1 MKEGIQK
8 PGVLYLIPTPL
19 GENPPLEVLPLTVK
33 KIIEDQ
39 NHFIIENEKAA
50 RRFIKKI
57 APNKN
62 QEQLI
67 LYPLNKFITQEETET
82 YLDQCKAGISIGLF
96 SDSGCPGI
104 ADPGSV
110 IVAKA
115 HRLGIQVK
123 PIVGPSSL
131 ILAMMSSGMNGQNF
145 AFNGYLP
152 IEQKKRKQA
161 IIKFE
166 KKAIKDNQA
175 QLFIETP
182 YRSDSLH
189 KELLKVLL
197 SNTLLCV
204 GCDLSLQNEYIKTL
218 TISQWKNERVN
229 LNKRPCIFIIEGS
242 F

>member
-1 MKEGIQK
+1 MKDGIK
-8 PGVLYLIPTPL
+8 KLGVLYLIPTPL

-62 QEQLI
+62 QDQLI

-82 YLDQCKAGISIGLF
+82 YLDQCEAGVSMGLF
-96 SDSGCPGI
+96 SDAGCPGI
-104 ADPGSV
+104 ADAGSV

-152 IEQKKRKQA
+152 IEQKKRRQA

-182 YRSDSLH
+182 YRSDSLL

-204 GCDLSLQNEYIKTL
+204 SCDLTLQNEYIKTL
-218 TISQWKNERVN
+218 TIRQWKNEKAK
-229 LNKRPCIFIIEGS
+229 LNKRPCIFIIGGP

>member
-1 MKEGIQK
+1 MKDRIKK

-62 QEQLI
+62 QDQLI

-82 YLDQCKAGISIGLF
+82 YLDQCEAGVSMGLF
-96 SDSGCPGI
+96 SDAGCPGI

-152 IEQKKRKQA
+152 IEKKKRRQA

-182 YRSDSLH
+182 YRSDSLI

-204 GCDLSLQNEYIKTL
+204 GCDLSLKNEYIKTL
-218 TISQWKNERVN
+218 TISQWKNEKAN

>member
-1 MKEGIQK
+1 MKDRIKK

-62 QEQLI
+62 QDQLI

-82 YLDQCKAGISIGLF
+82 YLDQCEAGVSMGLF
-96 SDSGCPGI
+96 SDAGCPGI

-152 IEQKKRKQA
+152 IEKKKRRQA

-182 YRSDSLH
+182 YRSDSLLN
-189 KELLKVLL
+189 ELLKVLL

-204 GCDLSLQNEYIKTL
+204 GCDLSLKNEYIKTL
-218 TISQWKNERVN
+218 TISQWKNEKAN
-229 LNKRPCIFIIEGS
+229 LKKRPCIFIIEGS

>member
-1 MKEGIQK
+1 MKDRIKK

-62 QEQLI
+62 QDQLI

-82 YLDQCKAGISIGLF
+82 YLDQCEAGISMGLF
-96 SDSGCPGI
+96 SDAGCPGI

-115 HRLGIQVK
+115 HRLGVQVK

-152 IEQKKRKQA
+152 IEQKKRRQA

-182 YRSDSLH
+182 YRSDSLLN
-189 KELLKVLL
+189 ELLKVLL

-204 GCDLSLQNEYIKTL
+204 GCDLSLKNEYIKTL
-218 TISQWKNERVN
+218 TISQWKNEKAN

>member
-1 MKEGIQK
+1 MKDGIKK

-62 QEQLI
+62 QDQLI

-82 YLDQCKAGISIGLF
+82 YLDQCKAGISMGLF
-96 SDSGCPGI
+96 SDAGCPGI
-104 ADPGSV
+104 ADPGSE
-110 IVAKA
+110 IIAKA

-123 PIVGPSSL
+123 PLVGPSSL

-152 IEQKKRKQA
+152 IEQKKRRQA

-182 YRSDSLH
+182 YRSDSLLN
-189 KELLKVLL
+189 ELLKVLL

-204 GCDLSLQNEYIKTL
+204 GCDLSLKNEYIKTL
-218 TISQWKNERVN
+218 TISQWKNEKAN

>member
-1 MKEGIQK
+1 MKEGIKK

-62 QEQLI
+62 QDQLI

-82 YLDQCKAGISIGLF
+82 YLDQCKAGISMGLF
-96 SDSGCPGI
+96 SDAGCPGI

-152 IEQKKRKQA
+152 IEQKKRRQA

-182 YRSDSLH
+182 YRSDSLL

-218 TISQWKNERVN
+218 TISQWKNEKVK

>member
-1 MKEGIQK
+1 MKEGIKK
-8 PGVLYLIPTPL
+8 PGILYLIPTPL

-62 QEQLI
+62 QDQLI
-67 LYPLNKFITQEETET
+67 MYPLNKFITPEETES
-82 YLDQCKAGISIGLF
+82 YLDQCKAGISMGLF
-96 SDSGCPGI
+96 SDAGCPGI
-104 ADPGSV
+104 ADPGSE
-110 IVAKA
+110 IIAKA

-123 PIVGPSSL
+123 PLVGPSSL

-152 IEQKKRKQA
+152 IEQKKRRQA

-182 YRSDSLH
+182 YRSDSLL

-204 GCDLSLQNEYIKTL
+204 GCDLSLQNEYIKTF
-218 TISQWKNERVN
+218 TVSQWKNEKAD
-229 LNKRPCIFIIEGS
+229 LNKRPCIFIIGGS

>member
-19 GENPPLEVLPLTVK
+19 GENPPLEVLPLKVK

-96 SDSGCPGI
+96 SDAGCPGI

>member
-1 MKEGIQK
+1 MKDGK
-8 PGVLYLIPTPL
+8 KKLGVLYLIPTPL
-19 GENPPLEVLPLTVK
+19 GENPPLEVLPLSVK

-62 QEQLI
+62 QDQLI
-67 LYPLNKFITQEETET
+67 LYPLNKFITQQETET
-82 YLDQCKAGISIGLF
+82 YLDECKAGISMGLF
-96 SDSGCPGI
+96 SDAGCPGI

-161 IIKFE
+161 IIQFE

-182 YRSDSLH
+182 YRSDSLL

-218 TISQWKNERVN
+218 TISQWRNEKAD

>member
-1 MKEGIQK
+1 MKDRIKK

-62 QEQLI
+62 QDQLI

-82 YLDQCKAGISIGLF
+82 YLDQCEAGISMGLF
-96 SDSGCPGI
+96 SDAGCPGI

-152 IEQKKRKQA
+152 IEKKKRRQA

-182 YRSDSLH
+182 YRSDSLLN
-189 KELLKVLL
+189 ELLKVLL

-204 GCDLSLQNEYIKTL
+204 GCDLSLKNEYIKTL
-218 TISQWKNERVN
+218 TISQWKNEKAD

>member
-1 MKEGIQK
+1 MKYRIK
-8 PGVLYLIPTPL
+8 KLGVLYLIPTPL

-33 KIIEDQ
+33 KIIEDH

-62 QEQLI
+62 QDQLI

-82 YLDQCKAGISIGLF
+82 YLDQCEAGVSMGLF
-96 SDSGCPGI
+96 SDAGCPGI

-152 IEQKKRKQA
+152 IEQKKRRQA

-182 YRSDSLH
+182 YRSDSLLN
-189 KELLKVLL
+189 ELLKVLL

-204 GCDLSLQNEYIKTL
+204 GCDLSLKNEYIKTL
-218 TISQWKNERVN
+218 TISQWKNEKAN

>member
-1 MKEGIQK
+1 MKDGK
-8 PGVLYLIPTPL
+8 KKLGVLYLIPTPL
-19 GENPPLEVLPLTVK
+19 GENTPLEVLPLSVK

-62 QEQLI
+62 QDQLI
-67 LYPLNKFITQEETET
+67 LYPLNKFITKQETET
-82 YLDQCKAGISIGLF
+82 YLDECKAGISMGLF
-96 SDSGCPGI
+96 SDAGCPGI

-161 IIKFE
+161 IIQFE

-182 YRSDSLH
+182 YRSDSLL

-218 TISQWKNERVN
+218 TISQWRNEKAN
-229 LNKRPCIFIIEGS
+229 LNRRPCIFIIEGS

>member
-1 MKEGIQK
+1 MKDRIKK

-62 QEQLI
+62 QDQLI

-82 YLDQCKAGISIGLF
+82 YLDQCKAGISMGLF
-96 SDSGCPGI
+96 SDAGCPGI

-152 IEQKKRKQA
+152 IEKKKRRQA

-182 YRSDSLH
+182 YRSDSLL

-204 GCDLSLQNEYIKTL
+204 SCDLTLQNEYIKTL
-218 TISQWKNERVN
+218 TISQWKNEKVK
-229 LNKRPCIFIIEGS
+229 LNKRPCIFIIEGP

>member
-1 MKEGIQK
+1 MKEGIKK
-8 PGVLYLIPTPL
+8 PGILYLIPTPL

-62 QEQLI
+62 QDQLI

-82 YLDQCKAGISIGLF
+82 YLDQCKAGISMGLF
-96 SDSGCPGI
+96 SDAGCPGI
-104 ADPGSV
+104 ADPGSE
-110 IVAKA
+110 IIAKA

-123 PIVGPSSL
+123 PLVGPSSL

-152 IEQKKRKQA
+152 IEQKKRRQA

-182 YRSDSLH
+182 YRSDSLL

-204 GCDLSLQNEYIKTL
+204 GCDLSLKNEYIKTL
-218 TISQWKNERVN
+218 TISQWKNEKAN

>member
-1 MKEGIQK
+1 MKDGIKK

-62 QEQLI
+62 QDQLI

-82 YLDQCKAGISIGLF
+82 YLDQCEAGVSMGLF
-96 SDSGCPGI
+96 SDAGCPGI

-152 IEQKKRKQA
+152 IEKKKRRQA

-182 YRSDSLH
+182 YRSDSLLN
-189 KELLKVLL
+189 ELLKVLL

-204 GCDLSLQNEYIKTL
+204 GCDLSLKNEYIKTL
-218 TISQWKNERVN
+218 TISQWKNEKAN

>member
-1 MKEGIQK
+1 MKDRIKK

-62 QEQLI
+62 QDQLI

-82 YLDQCKAGISIGLF
+82 YLDQCEAGISMGLF
-96 SDSGCPGI
+96 SDAGCPGI

-152 IEQKKRKQA
+152 IEQKKRRQA

-182 YRSDSLH
+182 YRSDSLLN
-189 KELLKVLL
+189 ELLKVLL

-204 GCDLSLQNEYIKTL
+204 GCDLSLKNEYIKTL
-218 TISQWKNERVN
+218 TISQWKNEKAD

>member
-1 MKEGIQK
+1 MKDRIKK

-62 QEQLI
+62 QDQLI
-67 LYPLNKFITQEETET
+67 LYPLNKFIPQEETET
-82 YLDQCKAGISIGLF
+82 YLDQCKAGISMGLF
-96 SDSGCPGI
+96 SDAGCPGI
-104 ADPGSV
+104 ADPGSI

-152 IEQKKRKQA
+152 IEQKKRRQA

-182 YRSDSLH
+182 YRSDSLL

-204 GCDLSLQNEYIKTL
+204 GCDLSLQNEFIKTL
-218 TISQWKNERVN
+218 TISQWRNEKTD

>member
-1 MKEGIQK
+1 MKDGIKK

-82 YLDQCKAGISIGLF
+82 YLDQCKAGISMALF
-96 SDSGCPGI
+96 SDAGCPGI

-182 YRSDSLH
+182 YRSDSLL

-204 GCDLSLQNEYIKTL
+204 SCDLTLQNEYIKTL
-218 TISQWKNERVN
+218 TISQWKNEKVK
-229 LNKRPCIFIIEGS
+229 LNKRPCIFIIEGP

>member
-1 MKEGIQK
+1 MKEGIKK
-8 PGVLYLIPTPL
+8 PGILYLIPTPL

-62 QEQLI
+62 QDQLI

-82 YLDQCKAGISIGLF
+82 YLDQCKAGISMGLF
-96 SDSGCPGI
+96 SDAGCPGI

-152 IEQKKRKQA
+152 IEQKKRRQA

-182 YRSDSLH
+182 YRSDSLLN
-189 KELLKVLL
+189 ELLKVLL

-204 GCDLSLQNEYIKTL
+204 GCDLSLKNEYIKTL
-218 TISQWKNERVN
+218 TISQWKNEKAD
-229 LNKRPCIFIIEGS
+229 LNKRPCIFIIGGS

>member
-1 MKEGIQK
+1 MKDGIKK

-19 GENPPLEVLPLTVK
+19 GDNPPLEVLPLTVK

-62 QEQLI
+62 QDQLI

-82 YLDQCKAGISIGLF
+82 YLDQCEAGVSMGLF
-96 SDSGCPGI
+96 SDAGCPGI

-152 IEQKKRKQA
+152 IEQKKRRQA

-182 YRSDSLH
+182 YRSDSLLN
-189 KELLKVLL
+189 ELLKVLL

-204 GCDLSLQNEYIKTL
+204 GCDLSLKNEYIKTL
-218 TISQWKNERVN
+218 TISQWKNEKAN

>member
-1 MKEGIQK
+1 MKDRIKK

-62 QEQLI
+62 QDQLI

-82 YLDQCKAGISIGLF
+82 YLDQCEAGISMGLF
-96 SDSGCPGI
+96 SDAGCPGI

-152 IEQKKRKQA
+152 IEQKKRRQA

-182 YRSDSLH
+182 YRSDSLLN
-189 KELLKVLL
+189 ELLKVLL

-204 GCDLSLQNEYIKTL
+204 GCDLSLKNEYIKTL
-218 TISQWKNERVN
+218 TISQWKNEKAN

>member
-1 MKEGIQK
+1 MKYRIK
-8 PGVLYLIPTPL
+8 KLGVLYLIPTPL

-62 QEQLI
+62 QDQLI

-82 YLDQCKAGISIGLF
+82 YLDQCEAGVSMGLF
-96 SDSGCPGI
+96 SDAGCPGI

-152 IEQKKRKQA
+152 IEKKKRRQA

-182 YRSDSLH
+182 YRSDSLLN
-189 KELLKVLL
+189 ELLKVLL

-204 GCDLSLQNEYIKTL
+204 GCDLSLKNEYIKTL
-218 TISQWKNERVN
+218 TISQWKNEKAN

>member
-1 MKEGIQK
+1 MKEGIKK
-8 PGVLYLIPTPL
+8 PGILYLIPTPL

-62 QEQLI
+62 QDQLI
-67 LYPLNKFITQEETET
+67 MYPLNKFITPEETES
-82 YLDQCKAGISIGLF
+82 YLDQCKAGISMGLF
-96 SDSGCPGI
+96 SDAGCPGI

-152 IEQKKRKQA
+152 IEQKKRRQA

-182 YRSDSLH
+182 YRSDSLLN
-189 KELLKVLL
+189 ELLKVLL

-204 GCDLSLQNEYIKTL
+204 GCDLSLKNEYIKTL
-218 TISQWKNERVN
+218 TISQWKNEKAN

>member
-1 MKEGIQK
+1 MKEGIKK
-8 PGVLYLIPTPL
+8 PGILYLIPTPL

-62 QEQLI
+62 QDQLI

-82 YLDQCKAGISIGLF
+82 YLDQCEAGVSMGLF
-96 SDSGCPGI
+96 SDAGCPGI

-152 IEQKKRKQA
+152 IEKKKRRQA

-182 YRSDSLH
+182 YRSDSLLN
-189 KELLKVLL
+189 ELLKVLL

-204 GCDLSLQNEYIKTL
+204 GCDLSLKNEYIKTL
-218 TISQWKNERVN
+218 TISQWKNEKAN

>member
-1 MKEGIQK
+1 MKDRIKK

-62 QEQLI
+62 QDQLI
-67 LYPLNKFITQEETET
+67 MYPLNKFITPEETES
-82 YLDQCKAGISIGLF
+82 YLDQCKAGISMGLF
-96 SDSGCPGI
+96 SDAGCPGI
-104 ADPGSV
+104 ADPGSE
-110 IVAKA
+110 IIAKA

-123 PIVGPSSL
+123 PLVGPSSL

-152 IEQKKRKQA
+152 IEQKKRRQA

-182 YRSDSLH
+182 YRSDSLI

-204 GCDLSLQNEYIKTL
+204 GCDLSLKNEYIKTL
-218 TISQWKNERVN
+218 TISQWKNEKAN

>member
-1 MKEGIQK
+1 MKEGIKK
-8 PGVLYLIPTPL
+8 PGILYLIPTPL

-62 QEQLI
+62 QDQLI
-67 LYPLNKFITQEETET
+67 MYPLNKFITPEETES
-82 YLDQCKAGISIGLF
+82 YLDQCKAGISMGLF
-96 SDSGCPGI
+96 SDAGCPGI
-104 ADPGSV
+104 ADPGSE
-110 IVAKA
+110 IIAKA

-123 PIVGPSSL
+123 PLVGPSSL

-152 IEQKKRKQA
+152 IEQKKRRQA

-182 YRSDSLH
+182 YRSDSLI

-218 TISQWKNERVN
+218 TISQWKNEKAN

>member
-1 MKEGIQK
+1 MKDGIK
-8 PGVLYLIPTPL
+8 KLGVLYLIPTPL

-62 QEQLI
+62 QDQLI

-82 YLDQCKAGISIGLF
+82 YLDQCEAGVSMGLF
-96 SDSGCPGI
+96 SDAGCPGI

-152 IEQKKRKQA
+152 IEQKKRRQA

-182 YRSDSLH
+182 YRSDSLLN
-189 KELLKVLL
+189 ELLKVLL

-204 GCDLSLQNEYIKTL
+204 GCDLSLKNEYIKTL
-218 TISQWKNERVN
+218 TISQWKNEKAN

>member
-1 MKEGIQK
+1 MKEGIKK
-8 PGVLYLIPTPL
+8 PGILYLIPTPL

-62 QEQLI
+62 QDQLI

-82 YLDQCKAGISIGLF
+82 YLDQCKAGISMGLF
-96 SDSGCPGI
+96 SDAGCPGI

-152 IEQKKRKQA
+152 IEQKKRRQA

-182 YRSDSLH
+182 YRSDSLLN
-189 KELLKVLL
+189 ELLKVLL

-204 GCDLSLQNEYIKTL
+204 GCDLSLKNEYIKTL
-218 TISQWKNERVN
+218 TISQWKNEKAD

>member
-1 MKEGIQK
+1 MKDRIKK

-62 QEQLI
+62 QDQLI

-82 YLDQCKAGISIGLF
+82 YLDQCEAGVSMGLF
-96 SDSGCPGI
+96 SDAGCPGI

-152 IEQKKRKQA
+152 IEQKKRRQA

-182 YRSDSLH
+182 YRSDSLL

-204 GCDLSLQNEYIKTL
+204 SCDLTLQNEYIKTL
-218 TISQWKNERVN
+218 TISQWKNEKVK
-229 LNKRPCIFIIEGS
+229 LNKRPCIFIIEGP

>member
-1 MKEGIQK
+1 MKDGIKK

-19 GENPPLEVLPLTVK
+19 GDNPPLEVLPLTVK

-62 QEQLI
+62 QDQLI

-82 YLDQCKAGISIGLF
+82 YLDQCKAGISMGLF
-96 SDSGCPGI
+96 SDAGCPGI

-152 IEQKKRKQA
+152 IEQKKRRQA

-182 YRSDSLH
+182 YRSDSLL

-204 GCDLSLQNEYIKTL
+204 SCDLTLQNEYIKTL
-218 TISQWKNERVN
+218 TISQWKNEKAK
-229 LNKRPCIFIIEGS
+229 LNKRPCIFIIEGP

>member
-1 MKEGIQK
+1 MKDRIKK

-62 QEQLI
+62 QDQLI

-82 YLDQCKAGISIGLF
+82 YLDQCEAGVSMGLF
-96 SDSGCPGI
+96 SDAGCPGI

-152 IEQKKRKQA
+152 IEKKKRRQA

-182 YRSDSLH
+182 YRSDSLLN
-189 KELLKVLL
+189 ELLKVLL

-204 GCDLSLQNEYIKTL
+204 GCDLSLKNEYIKTL
-218 TISQWKNERVN
+218 TISQWKNEKAD

>member
-67 LYPLNKFITQEETET
+67 LYPLNKFITQVETET

-218 TISQWKNERVN
+218 TISQWKNEKVN